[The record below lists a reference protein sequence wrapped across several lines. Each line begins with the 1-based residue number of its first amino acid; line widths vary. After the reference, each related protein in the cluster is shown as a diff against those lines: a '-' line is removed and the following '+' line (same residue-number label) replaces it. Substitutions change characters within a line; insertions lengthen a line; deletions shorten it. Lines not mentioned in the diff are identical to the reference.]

1 MFAEPV
7 LSVPGWAPL
16 IVLAELLGRPAHLFG
31 LGVGPL
37 EDPDA
42 RHLVGW
48 IAARAN
54 SVSVRDRRSRELL
67 EALPGGPP
75 VVELAPDPVYALEL
89 GDEEPPPA
97 IRRLAAGWGLLTVNV
112 RPWAEAEG
120 LAERAAQAVAAV
132 ARRHRLAVVALPMQ
146 GGETLDEGALD
157 ALLTLLPGDV
167 PRLVLPCT
175 ADPALLA
182 AVLRTSAAALT
193 MRLHAALLAHRVGT
207 PCAGLAYDPKIA
219 AHFEEVGRPHAC
231 LPLDAPAEA
240 IERGLE
246 TVLGAPRRR
255 PPALGRLESDARAG
269 LDRLADRLAAL
280 PAAEARL
287 PEAVQSAPS
296 SAYSSR

>member
-1 MFAEPV
+1 M
-7 LSVPGWAPL
+7 
-16 IVLAELLGRPAHLFG
+16 
-31 LGVGPL
+31 
-37 EDPDA
+37 
-42 RHLVGW
+42 
-48 IAARAN
+48 
-54 SVSVRDRRSRELL
+54 RDRRSRELL

-89 GDEEPPPA
+89 GYEEPPPA

-146 GGETLDEGALD
+146 GARHSTRERSTRSSPCCRA
-157 ALLTLLPGDV
+157 TCPGSCS
-167 PRLVLPCT
+167 PCT

-219 AHFEEVGRPHAC
+219 AHFEEVGR
-231 LPLDAPAEA
+231 LDQRPPSARRSC
-240 IERGLE
+240 RGDR
-246 TVLGAPRRR
+246 TGARDRPGAPRRR
-255 PPALGRLESDARAG
+255 PPALARLESDARAG

-296 SAYSSR
+296 SS